1 MQSNEN
7 QIFDS
12 FPWLW
17 ANFLEKKFGSLKD
30 VLRGTLV
37 YWLLFH
43 IALLALWCECSKNPW
58 RNDVVKAK
66 NDVFLGFLMISGQMI
81 PRNHKV
87 LHMVIYSIYPATSY
101 EILFNF
107 NLGKEEYPKCH
118 MLLCRRNKCVCIIQ
132 NWQIRKILFEFMQR
146 NVGCFST
153 MKSRETRCYIMK
165 FSYIFLE

>member
-1 MQSNEN
+1 MKIKFLTPFLDFGQSSWKKSLDPLKMSLGALW
-7 QIFDS
+7 FTDFYS
-12 FPWLW
+12 TWL
-17 ANFLEKKFGSLKD
+17 S
-30 VLRGTLV
+30 
-37 YWLLFH
+37 LLFDV
-43 IALLALWCECSKNPW
+43 NPRRTCW

>member
-17 ANFLEKKFGSLKD
+17 ADFLEKKFGSLKD

-37 YWLLFH
+37 YWLLFTYLS
-43 IALLALWCECSKNPW
+43 LLFDVNPRRTCW
-58 RNDVVKAK
+58 RNEVVKAK

-81 PRNHKV
+81 PPNHKV
-87 LHMVIYSIYPATSY
+87 LHMVIYSIYPATSH

-132 NWQIRKILFEFMQR
+132 NWQIRKILFKFMQR
-146 NVGCFST
+146 NIGCFST
-153 MKSRETRCYIMK
+153 IKSRETRCYNMK
-165 FSYIFLE
+165 FSYVFLE